1 MANCI
6 NPLVPT
12 IHLNGTGAKTLREE
26 YEKAYYAIQAA
37 IDALSEATL
46 NGRDFY
52 PQGDNAFYEA
62 RDQRKE
68 AFSCLFAA
76 RDYAGKIVEGI
87 NDQTAF

>member
-1 MANCI
+1 MPAAI
-6 NPLVPT
+6 VPHIPT
-12 IHLNGTGAKTLREE
+12 VHLNGTNGEALRSE

-37 IDALSEATL
+37 IDALSDATL

-52 PQGDNAFYEA
+52 PQGPDAFYEA

-76 RDYAGKIVEGI
+76 RDYAGRIVEGI
-87 NDQTAF
+87 DAQLP